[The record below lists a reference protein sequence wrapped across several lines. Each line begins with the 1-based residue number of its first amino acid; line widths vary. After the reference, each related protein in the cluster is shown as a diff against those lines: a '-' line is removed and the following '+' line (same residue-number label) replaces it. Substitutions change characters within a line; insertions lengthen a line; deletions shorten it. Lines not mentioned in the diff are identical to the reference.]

1 MYAYFGILFS
11 EKPYMIHNVTIKHYK
26 MANKVR
32 ISDSKQ
38 GKHFTHEFDIT
49 ITNRYGKVIQNMKKE
64 NIKVV
69 VRWNVFLSVPS
80 TSSIQL

>member
-1 MYAYFGILFS
+1 MNICLLHDVCLFLFLFS

-26 MANKVR
+26 MLDKVR

-38 GKHFTHEFDIT
+38 VKHFTHEFEIT
-49 ITNRYGKVIQNMKKE
+49 ITKRYSKVTQNMKKE

-69 VRWNVFLSVPS
+69 VR
-80 TSSIQL
+80 